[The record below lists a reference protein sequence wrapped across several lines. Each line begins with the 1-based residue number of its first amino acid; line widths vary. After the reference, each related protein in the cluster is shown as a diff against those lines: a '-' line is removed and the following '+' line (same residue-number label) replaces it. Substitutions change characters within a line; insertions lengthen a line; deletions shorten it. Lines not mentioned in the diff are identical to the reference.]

1 MVTPPLARETS
12 PMLTY
17 TSVVPSGI
25 VCRALNS
32 AKVYGF
38 AAVPSPPSARSLER
52 RREKAARFPRT
63 CSVLQSGYIPLHFAA
78 LPTLPRN
85 NPEIT
90 SLPVCANAAQTG
102 WRDGLGPVS
111 RMKRGGPGGTA
122 FRVVPASS
130 LHAGAVPASPSRMC
144 SSGCGFAPCGSGPG
158 SVGGVFSRR
167 RGRKG
172 AFGFL
177 VGENVRGKAV
187 FKRKRPRR
195 GPLGEPS
202 PQAFGPVR
210 RRGPS
215 RP

>member
-1 MVTPPLARETS
+1 M
-12 PMLTY
+12 
-17 TSVVPSGI
+17 
-25 VCRALNS
+25 
-32 AKVYGF
+32 
-38 AAVPSPPSARSLER
+38 PSPPSARSLER
-52 RREKAARFPRT
+52 RRERAARFPRT
-63 CSVLQSGYIPLHFAA
+63 GSVLQTGYIPLHFAA

-144 SSGCGFAPCGSGPG
+144 SSGCGFALCGSGPG
-158 SVGGVFSRR
+158 SVGGVFLRR

-172 AFGFL
+172 PFGFL

-187 FKRKRPRR
+187 FKRKRPRLGWLESRHRKRSALSGEEGLRVRNGQR
-195 GPLGEPS
+195 GVLRLFSDRTRRAALGKGE
-202 PQAFGPVR
+202 GI
-210 RRGPS
+210 
-215 RP
+215 

>member
-1 MVTPPLARETS
+1 M
-12 PMLTY
+12 
-17 TSVVPSGI
+17 
-25 VCRALNS
+25 
-32 AKVYGF
+32 
-38 AAVPSPPSARSLER
+38 PSPPSARSLER

-63 CSVLQSGYIPLHFAA
+63 CSVLQTGYIPLHFAA

-195 GPLGEPS
+195 GRLESRHRKRSALSGEEGLRIRNGQRGVLRLFSDRTRRAALGE
-202 PQAFGPVR
+202 GE
-210 RRGPS
+210 GI
-215 RP
+215 